1 MHRNKYLNFMNRET
15 LRKKFSALLM
25 YNDANNPKECQ
36 IPLESDDAFG
46 LSSNDLPQIIKVFQT
61 IPEGIIY
68 FYLEGDCYVEFD
80 DIDIDILEEIY
91 KKLS

>member
-1 MHRNKYLNFMNRET
+1 MNRET

-25 YNDANNPKECQ
+25 HNDANNPRECQ
-36 IPLESDDAFG
+36 ISLESDDAFG
-46 LSSNDLPQIIKVFQT
+46 LSSNDLPQIVKIFQT

-80 DIDIDILEEIY
+80 DIDVDILEEIY
-91 KKLS
+91 QKLS